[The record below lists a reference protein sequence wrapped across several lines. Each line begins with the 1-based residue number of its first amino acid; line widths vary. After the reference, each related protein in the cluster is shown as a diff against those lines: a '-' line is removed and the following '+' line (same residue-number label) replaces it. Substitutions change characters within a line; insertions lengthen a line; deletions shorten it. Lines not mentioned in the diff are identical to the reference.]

1 MNSGWKLEGD
11 LKSMSLVKDK
21 KKLTFDIMI
30 HTTRDFLFTVKIDKR
45 TEIAGIIKEEKKVN
59 GSTSLSWSSV
69 TTINKGHSKTVRMAS
84 ERLTREV

>member
-1 MNSGWKLEGD
+1 
-11 LKSMSLVKDK
+11 
-21 KKLTFDIMI
+21 
-30 HTTRDFLFTVKIDKR
+30 LFTVKIDKR